1 MIWYGMLR
9 YDMTWYGMSRRAV
22 AGMSC
27 YWEAKD
33 PLEGLCRLLM
43 CPTMQ
48 CDASNMPN
56 YALHFYNMPNSWN
69 RILASTSSISRR
81 RAVVSA
87 VQWCEDCCDSQRW
100 AGCRLLECYVGTS
113 IESSLSLPI
122 EPRRSSIVMSPFLR
136 ILLLCL

>member
-9 YDMTWYGMSRRAV
+9 YDMTWYGMPRRAV

-87 VQWCEDCCDSQRW
+87 VQCGVRIVVIASGGQADFWNVMWEPRDGQSSHHYHCQ
-100 AGCRLLECYVGTS
+100 
-113 IESSLSLPI
+113 SSLDVVL
-122 EPRRSSIVMSPFLR
+122 
-136 ILLLCL
+136 